1 MKLVYGFGINNVDYI
16 TRKYETIVDTYG
28 KRNQRMVWCCPFYK
42 AWVRVLARVFSKSQ
56 IKKNPSYLDCS
67 VSEEWR
73 YLSNFKAWMET
84 QDWQGKE
91 LDKDILTIGNKVY
104 GPDTCVFIDRKVN
117 SFILASDS
125 ARGIWPIGVYF
136 DKTTSKFSSQCFSVV
151 DGKKKNLG
159 RYNTPEEAH
168 KVWLDFKLKQ
178 AYILASEQ
186 KDERVAKALIDRYE
200 NFIN

>member
-1 MKLVYGFGINNVDYI
+1 MFARCYSVNFQKRRPTYNNS
-16 TRKYETIVDTYG
+16 IVS
-28 KRNQRMVWCCPFYK
+28 QEWH
-42 AWVRVLARVFSKSQ
+42 LFSK
-56 IKKNPSYLDCS
+56 
-67 VSEEWR
+67 
-73 YLSNFKAWMET
+73 FKAWMET

>member
-84 QDWQGKE
+84 QDWEGKD
-91 LDKDILTIGNKVY
+91 LDKDLLVRGNRTY
-104 GPDTCVFIDRKVN
+104 GPQTCIFISRKVN
-117 SFILASDS
+117 NFLIEHINSGKCLVGCYFNKRD
-125 ARGIWPIGVYF
+125 GVF
-136 DKTTSKFSSQCFSVV
+136 QAG
-151 DGKKKNLG
+151 GKCVITGKQKYLG
-159 RYNTPEEAH
+159 SYQTQEEAH
-168 KVWLDFKLKQ
+168 AAWLAFKLKQ
-178 AYILASEQ
+178 AYILADQ
-186 KDERVAKALIDRYE
+186 
-200 NFIN
+200 